1 MSATGLDVFD
11 KTLQTTNIWLDE
23 LMETLGPD
31 RRVAWR
37 ALGAVL
43 HPLRDRLPIGLS
55 AHLAAQ
61 LPILVR
67 GLYFDQ
73 WRSADTPSKIR
84 TREEF
89 LAKVSEGL
97 SNIRPVDAADAARA
111 VFQALN
117 NYVDPGQVANVRE
130 ALPEPI
136 RAMWP
141 ETKYEPA
148 A

>member
-11 KTLQTTNIWLDE
+11 KTLQTTNIWFDE
-23 LMETLGPD
+23 IMETLGPD
-31 RRVAWR
+31 RRVAWH

-43 HPLRDRLPIGLS
+43 HALRDRLPIGLT

-73 WRSADTPSKIR
+73 WRAADAPSKIR

-97 SNIRPVDAADAARA
+97 SGIRPVDAADATRA
-111 VFQALN
+111 VFQVLN
-117 NYVDPGQVANVRE
+117 HYVDPGQVANVRE

-141 ETKYEPA
+141 GTRYEPA